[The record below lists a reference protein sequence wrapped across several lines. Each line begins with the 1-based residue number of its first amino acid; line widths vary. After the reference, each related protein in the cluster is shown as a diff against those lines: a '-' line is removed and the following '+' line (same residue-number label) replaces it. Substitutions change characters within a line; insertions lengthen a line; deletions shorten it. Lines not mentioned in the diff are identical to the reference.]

1 MKMQSKFA
9 LMAGAASA
17 VLLISA
23 GAALAQDATPQ
34 STPAQEGEAA
44 QVEDIVVVGSQI
56 RGAST
61 TAALPVTVVTQEE
74 IIATGAVSGD
84 DLLRSIPQMGDVLF
98 SSANNPQTSNAAR
111 GDVNSVNLRSLGVGN
126 TLVLLNGRRIV
137 QHPTSQ
143 GTSDTGTVPV
153 LSYNSNAIPVSG
165 LERLE
170 VLLDGAAAIYGADA
184 VAGVVNTVLQQ
195 DFDGLEMKAQYGG
208 AEGTHRR
215 EFTFGMF
222 AGKDFQRGNLSG
234 FLDYTNR
241 TAQQASDEPYTA
253 SDDRRSLFANVP
265 GYENSTD
272 TDGRSSYTAWANFQ
286 TPFQVRRGTTAL
298 TTGAGAFHNQ
308 PSSFG
313 CTAPVG
319 GDVCLASGN
328 ISYSGAG
335 RELRYDG
342 ARGTT
347 QSPDIERL
355 NLFVSGHYDLDN
367 GVTAF
372 GELGYYTASTQ
383 NIQPPTILLNPLWIP
398 ASNYWNPFGP
408 VTFADGTRNPNRLAG
423 LTNVPTAGTAVKLV
437 RYRFNDLGAQ
447 VVDVD
452 NWQSRFLGGL
462 RGEWR
467 GFDWESAV
475 LYSEA
480 EATDSSNAVNLTAL
494 QANLALSTPDAYNPF
509 SGGCVNDTSFG
520 DCTPSSQAA
529 IDAITTDLTR
539 VSKTTLALWDFKVS
553 RPDVFTLPGGPV
565 GMALGVEARR
575 ETQRDDRDAD
585 LDGTNVFRDSVSGEI
600 SQSNIAAV
608 SSNPDTYGKREVY
621 SAYVE
626 FAVPVVSPE
635 MNIPLVRSLD
645 FQLAGRYEHY
655 SDFGDVAKP
664 KIAMAWDLVEG
675 VRVRG
680 SYSEGFRAPNL
691 EQTNAAQY
699 GRLSTNNDYIRCEAD
714 LRLGR
719 ITNFNQCSQPASAS
733 LLVSG
738 NPELQPEESTNQ
750 SIGLV
755 LQPWFIPEQ
764 FGRFTFTLD
773 RWKIEQE
780 KIVGLLGAQSNVVL
794 DYLNILNGTRNDN
807 VNRAAVTADDIAFF
821 QGSGITPVG
830 QIVSVEDQFINL
842 LPQTVEGLDI
852 GLQWRL
858 RGTPW
863 GNFRASVNAAH
874 LTKFD
879 RSPGPLVE
887 SLFAAREAGQ
897 INANTPLPIS
907 QTLLARNGRP
917 EWRVTG
923 SFTWSQGPWQVGAF
937 TQYNSAVTE
946 TGFLSA
952 QGDPW
957 QVDNQIT
964 GNLYGQYEFGDNAGF
979 ASGTTVRLGARN
991 ITDEQPPLTSSGYLG
1006 ALYNPYGRY
1015 WYANISKTF

>member
-1 MKMQSKFA
+1 MQSRFA

-17 VLLISA
+17 VLLVSA
-23 GAALAQDATPQ
+23 GAALAQDAAPQ
-34 STPAQEGEAA
+34 STPPQEGEAA

-222 AGKDFQRGNLSG
+222 AGKDFERGNLSG

-355 NLFVSGHYDLDN
+355 NLFVSSHYDLDN

-467 GFDWESAV
+467 GFDWESAL

-858 RGTPW
+858 RGTPL

-957 QVDNQIT
+957 QVDSQIT
-964 GNLYGQYEFGDNAGF
+964 GNLYGQYEFGNNAGF

>member
-1 MKMQSKFA
+1 MQSKFA

-17 VLLISA
+17 VLLVSA
-23 GAALAQDATPQ
+23 GAALAQDAAPQ

-222 AGKDFQRGNLSG
+222 AGKDFERGNLSG

-335 RELRYDG
+335 RELRYDA

-467 GFDWESAV
+467 GFDWESAL

-608 SSNPDTYGKREVY
+608 SSNPDTYGGREVY

-738 NPELQPEESTNQ
+738 NPELQPEESRNQ

-897 INANTPLPIS
+897 INANTPPPIS

-957 QVDNQIT
+957 QVDSQIT

>member
-1 MKMQSKFA
+1 MQSKFA

-23 GAALAQDATPQ
+23 GAALAQEAPPQ
-34 STPAQEGEAA
+34 STPAQEAEAA

-222 AGKDFQRGNLSG
+222 AGKDFERGNLSG

-467 GFDWESAV
+467 GFDWESAL

-957 QVDNQIT
+957 QVDSQIT

>member
-23 GAALAQDATPQ
+23 GAALAQEAPPQ
-34 STPAQEGEAA
+34 STPAQEAEAA

-222 AGKDFQRGNLSG
+222 AGKDFERGNLSG

-467 GFDWESAV
+467 GFDWESAL

-957 QVDNQIT
+957 QVDSQIT

>member
-23 GAALAQDATPQ
+23 GAALAQDAAPQ

-222 AGKDFQRGNLSG
+222 AGKDFERGNLSG

-467 GFDWESAV
+467 GFDWESAL

-539 VSKTTLALWDFKVS
+539 VSKTTLALWDFKLS
-553 RPDVFTLPGGPV
+553 RADVFALPAGPV

-957 QVDNQIT
+957 QVDSQIT
-964 GNLYGQYEFGDNAGF
+964 GNLYGQYEFGDNVGF

>member
-34 STPAQEGEAA
+34 STPAQEGQAA

-222 AGKDFQRGNLSG
+222 AGKDFERGNLSG

-423 LTNVPTAGTAVKLV
+423 LTNVPTTGTAVKLV

-467 GFDWESAV
+467 GFDWESAL

-509 SGGCVNDTSFG
+509 SGGCTNDTSFG

-539 VSKTTLALWDFKVS
+539 VSKTTLALWDLKVS

-957 QVDNQIT
+957 QVDSQIT
-964 GNLYGQYEFGDNAGF
+964 GNLYGQYEFGNNAGF

>member
-23 GAALAQDATPQ
+23 GAALAQDAAPQ
-34 STPAQEGEAA
+34 STPAPEGEAA

-222 AGKDFQRGNLSG
+222 AGKDFERGNLSG

-355 NLFVSGHYDLDN
+355 NLFVSGHFDLDN

-467 GFDWESAV
+467 GFDWESAL

-494 QANLALSTPDAYNPF
+494 QANLALSTPDA
-509 SGGCVNDTSFG
+509 
-520 DCTPSSQAA
+520 
-529 IDAITTDLTR
+529 
-539 VSKTTLALWDFKVS
+539 
-553 RPDVFTLPGGPV
+553 
-565 GMALGVEARR
+565 
-575 ETQRDDRDAD
+575 
-585 LDGTNVFRDSVSGEI
+585 
-600 SQSNIAAV
+600 
-608 SSNPDTYGKREVY
+608 
-621 SAYVE
+621 
-626 FAVPVVSPE
+626 
-635 MNIPLVRSLD
+635 
-645 FQLAGRYEHY
+645 
-655 SDFGDVAKP
+655 
-664 KIAMAWDLVEG
+664 
-675 VRVRG
+675 
-680 SYSEGFRAPNL
+680 
-691 EQTNAAQY
+691 
-699 GRLSTNNDYIRCEAD
+699 
-714 LRLGR
+714 
-719 ITNFNQCSQPASAS
+719 
-733 LLVSG
+733 
-738 NPELQPEESTNQ
+738 
-750 SIGLV
+750 
-755 LQPWFIPEQ
+755 
-764 FGRFTFTLD
+764 
-773 RWKIEQE
+773 
-780 KIVGLLGAQSNVVL
+780 
-794 DYLNILNGTRNDN
+794 
-807 VNRAAVTADDIAFF
+807 
-821 QGSGITPVG
+821 
-830 QIVSVEDQFINL
+830 
-842 LPQTVEGLDI
+842 
-852 GLQWRL
+852 
-858 RGTPW
+858 
-863 GNFRASVNAAH
+863 
-874 LTKFD
+874 
-879 RSPGPLVE
+879 
-887 SLFAAREAGQ
+887 
-897 INANTPLPIS
+897 
-907 QTLLARNGRP
+907 
-917 EWRVTG
+917 
-923 SFTWSQGPWQVGAF
+923 
-937 TQYNSAVTE
+937 
-946 TGFLSA
+946 
-952 QGDPW
+952 
-957 QVDNQIT
+957 
-964 GNLYGQYEFGDNAGF
+964 
-979 ASGTTVRLGARN
+979 
-991 ITDEQPPLTSSGYLG
+991 
-1006 ALYNPYGRY
+1006 
-1015 WYANISKTF
+1015 

>member
-1 MKMQSKFA
+1 MQSKFA

-23 GAALAQDATPQ
+23 GAALAQDAAPQ

-222 AGKDFQRGNLSG
+222 AGKDFERGNLSG

-467 GFDWESAV
+467 GFDWESAL

-539 VSKTTLALWDFKVS
+539 VSKTTLALWDFKLS
-553 RPDVFTLPGGPV
+553 RADVFALPAGPI

-821 QGSGITPVG
+821 QGSGISPVG

-957 QVDNQIT
+957 QVDSQIT

>member
-23 GAALAQDATPQ
+23 GAALAQDAAPQ
-34 STPAQEGEAA
+34 STPPQEGEAA

-222 AGKDFQRGNLSG
+222 AGKDFVRGNLSG

-467 GFDWESAV
+467 GFDWESAL

-539 VSKTTLALWDFKVS
+539 VSKTTLALWDFKLS
-553 RPDVFTLPGGPV
+553 RADVFALPAGPV
-565 GMALGVEARR
+565 GIALGVEARR

-897 INANTPLPIS
+897 INGNTPLPIS

-957 QVDNQIT
+957 QVNSQIT

>member
-17 VLLISA
+17 VLLVSA
-23 GAALAQDATPQ
+23 GAALAQDAAPQ
-34 STPAQEGEAA
+34 SMPAQEGEAA

-222 AGKDFQRGNLSG
+222 AGKDFERGNLSG

-467 GFDWESAV
+467 GFDWESAL

-539 VSKTTLALWDFKVS
+539 VSKTTLALWDFKLS
-553 RPDVFTLPGGPV
+553 RADVFALPAGPV

-957 QVDNQIT
+957 QVDSQIT

>member
-9 LMAGAASA
+9 LMASAASG

-126 TLVLLNGRRIV
+126 TLVLLNGRRII

-222 AGKDFQRGNLSG
+222 AGKDFERGNLSG

-509 SGGCVNDTSFG
+509 SGGCVNYTSFG

-608 SSNPDTYGKREVY
+608 SSNPDTFGKREVY

-957 QVDNQIT
+957 QVDSQIT

>member
-23 GAALAQDATPQ
+23 GAALAQDAAPQ

-222 AGKDFQRGNLSG
+222 AGRDFERGNLSG

-355 NLFVSGHYDLDN
+355 NLFVSGHYNLDN

-467 GFDWESAV
+467 GFDWESAL

-539 VSKTTLALWDFKVS
+539 VSKTTLALWDFKLS
-553 RPDVFTLPGGPV
+553 RADVFALPAGPV

-585 LDGTNVFRDSVSGEI
+585 LDGTNIFRDSVSGEI

-874 LTKFD
+874 LTKFE

-957 QVDNQIT
+957 QVDSQIT

>member
-23 GAALAQDATPQ
+23 GAALAQDAAPQ

-222 AGKDFQRGNLSG
+222 AGKDFERGNLSG

-408 VTFADGTRNPNRLAG
+408 VIFADGTRNPNRLAG

-467 GFDWESAV
+467 GFDWESAL

-807 VNRAAVTADDIAFF
+807 VNRAGVTADDVAFF

-957 QVDNQIT
+957 QVDSQIT
-964 GNLYGQYEFGDNAGF
+964 GNLYGQYEFGDNVGF

>member
-222 AGKDFQRGNLSG
+222 AGKDFERGNLSG

-355 NLFVSGHYDLDN
+355 NLFVSGHYDLDK

-467 GFDWESAV
+467 GFDWESAL

-675 VRVRG
+675 VRVRS

-957 QVDNQIT
+957 QVDSQIT
-964 GNLYGQYEFGDNAGF
+964 GNLYGQYEFGDNVGV

>member
-1 MKMQSKFA
+1 MQSKFA

-34 STPAQEGEAA
+34 STPAPEGEAA

-222 AGKDFQRGNLSG
+222 AGKDFERGNLSG

-467 GFDWESAV
+467 GFDWESAL

-585 LDGTNVFRDSVSGEI
+585 LDGTKVFRDSVSGEI

-858 RGTPW
+858 RGTPF
-863 GNFRASVNAAH
+863 GDFRASVNAAH

-957 QVDNQIT
+957 QVDSQIT

>member
-17 VLLISA
+17 VLLVSA
-23 GAALAQDATPQ
+23 GAALAQDAAPQ
-34 STPAQEGEAA
+34 STPPQEGEAA

-222 AGKDFQRGNLSG
+222 AGKDFERGNLSG

-355 NLFVSGHYDLDN
+355 NLFVSSHYDLDN

-467 GFDWESAV
+467 GFDWESAL

-480 EATDSSNAVNLTAL
+480 EAIDSSNAVNLTAL

-539 VSKTTLALWDFKVS
+539 VSKTTLALWDFKLS
-553 RPDVFTLPGGPV
+553 RADVFALPAGPV

-585 LDGTNVFRDSVSGEI
+585 LDGTNIFRDSVSGEI

-852 GLQWRL
+852 GLHWRL

-957 QVDNQIT
+957 QVDSQIT

>member
-1 MKMQSKFA
+1 MQSKFA

-17 VLLISA
+17 VLLVSA
-23 GAALAQDATPQ
+23 GAALAQDAAPQ
-34 STPAQEGEAA
+34 STPPQEGEAA

-222 AGKDFQRGNLSG
+222 AGKDFERGNLSG

-298 TTGAGAFHNQ
+298 TTGAGAFHSQ

-467 GFDWESAV
+467 GFDWESAL

-480 EATDSSNAVNLTAL
+480 EAIDSSNAVNLTAL

-529 IDAITTDLTR
+529 INAITTGLTR
-539 VSKTTLALWDFKVS
+539 VSKTTLALWDFKLS
-553 RPDVFTLPGGPV
+553 RADVFALPAGPV

-852 GLQWRL
+852 GLHWRL

-957 QVDNQIT
+957 QVDSQIT

>member
-1 MKMQSKFA
+1 MQSKFA

-34 STPAQEGEAA
+34 SMPAQEGEAA

-222 AGKDFQRGNLSG
+222 AGKDFERGNLSG

-347 QSPDIERL
+347 QSPDIKRL

-423 LTNVPTAGTAVKLV
+423 LTNVPTAGTAIKLV

-467 GFDWESAV
+467 GFDWESAL

-539 VSKTTLALWDFKVS
+539 VSKTTLALWDFKLS
-553 RPDVFTLPGGPV
+553 RADVFALPAGPV

-585 LDGTNVFRDSVSGEI
+585 LDGTNVFRDSVSGDI

-897 INANTPLPIS
+897 INGNTPLPIS

-957 QVDNQIT
+957 QVDSQIT

>member
-23 GAALAQDATPQ
+23 GAALAQEATPQ
-34 STPAQEGEAA
+34 STPAQEAEAA

-222 AGKDFQRGNLSG
+222 AGKDFERGNLSG

-423 LTNVPTAGTAVKLV
+423 LTNVPTTGTAVKLV

-467 GFDWESAV
+467 GFDWESAL

-585 LDGTNVFRDSVSGEI
+585 LDGTNIFRDSVSGEI

-821 QGSGITPVG
+821 QGSGISPVG

-957 QVDNQIT
+957 QVDSQIT

>member
-1 MKMQSKFA
+1 MQSKFA

-222 AGKDFQRGNLSG
+222 AGKDFERGNLSG

-298 TTGAGAFHNQ
+298 TTGAGALHNQ

-335 RELRYDG
+335 RELRYDA

-467 GFDWESAV
+467 GFDWESAL

-738 NPELQPEESTNQ
+738 NPELQPEESRNQ

-957 QVDNQIT
+957 QVDSQIT

>member
-222 AGKDFQRGNLSG
+222 AGKDFERGNLSG

-467 GFDWESAV
+467 GFDWESAL

-539 VSKTTLALWDFKVS
+539 VSKTTLALWDFKLS
-553 RPDVFTLPGGPV
+553 RADVFALPAGPV

-863 GNFRASVNAAH
+863 GDFRASVNAAH
-874 LTKFD
+874 LLKFE

-957 QVDNQIT
+957 QVDSQIT

>member
-222 AGKDFQRGNLSG
+222 AGKDFERGNLSG

-467 GFDWESAV
+467 GFDWESAL

-509 SGGCVNDTSFG
+509 SGGCTNDTSFG

-539 VSKTTLALWDFKVS
+539 VSKTTLALWDFKLS
-553 RPDVFTLPGGPV
+553 RADVFALPAGPV

-858 RGTPW
+858 RDTPW

-957 QVDNQIT
+957 QVDSQIT

>member
-17 VLLISA
+17 VLLVSA
-23 GAALAQDATPQ
+23 GAALAQDAAPQ

-170 VLLDGAAAIYGADA
+170 ILLDGAAAIYGADA

-222 AGKDFQRGNLSG
+222 AGKDFERGNLSG

-467 GFDWESAV
+467 GFDWESAL

-539 VSKTTLALWDFKVS
+539 VSKTTLALWDFKLS
-553 RPDVFTLPGGPV
+553 RADVFALPAGPV

-957 QVDNQIT
+957 QVDSQIT
-964 GNLYGQYEFGDNAGF
+964 GNLYGQYEFGDNVGF

>member
-222 AGKDFQRGNLSG
+222 AGKDFERGNLSG

-335 RELRYDG
+335 RELRYDA

-423 LTNVPTAGTAVKLV
+423 LTNVPTTGTAVKLV

-467 GFDWESAV
+467 GFDWESAL

-509 SGGCVNDTSFG
+509 SGGCTNDTSFG

-539 VSKTTLALWDFKVS
+539 VSKTTLALWDLKVS

-957 QVDNQIT
+957 QVDSQIT

>member
-1 MKMQSKFA
+1 MQSKFA

-23 GAALAQDATPQ
+23 GAALAQDAAPQ
-34 STPAQEGEAA
+34 STPPQEGEAA

-222 AGKDFQRGNLSG
+222 AGKDFVRGNLSG

-467 GFDWESAV
+467 GFDWESAL

-539 VSKTTLALWDFKVS
+539 VSKTTLALWDFKLS
-553 RPDVFTLPGGPV
+553 RADVFALPAGPV
-565 GMALGVEARR
+565 GIALGVEARR

-897 INANTPLPIS
+897 INGNTPLPIS

-957 QVDNQIT
+957 QVNSQIT

>member
-222 AGKDFQRGNLSG
+222 AGKDFEWGNLSG

-355 NLFVSGHYDLDN
+355 NLFVSGHYDLYN

-467 GFDWESAV
+467 GFDWESAL

-608 SSNPDTYGKREVY
+608 SSNPDTFGTREVY

-957 QVDNQIT
+957 QVDSQIT
-964 GNLYGQYEFGDNAGF
+964 GNLYGQYEFGNNAGF

>member
-34 STPAQEGEAA
+34 STPAQEGQAA

-195 DFDGLEMKAQYGG
+195 DFDGLELKAQYGG

-222 AGKDFQRGNLSG
+222 AGKDFERGNLSG

-462 RGEWR
+462 RGEWS
-467 GFDWESAV
+467 GFDWESAL

-539 VSKTTLALWDFKVS
+539 VSKTTLALWDFKLS
-553 RPDVFTLPGGPV
+553 RADVFALPAGPV

-585 LDGTNVFRDSVSGEI
+585 LDGTNIFRDSVSGEI

-957 QVDNQIT
+957 QVDSQIT

>member
-17 VLLISA
+17 VLLVSA
-23 GAALAQDATPQ
+23 GAALAQDAAPQ
-34 STPAQEGEAA
+34 STPPQEGEAA

-222 AGKDFQRGNLSG
+222 AGKDFERGNLSG

-355 NLFVSGHYDLDN
+355 NLFVSSHYDLDN

-467 GFDWESAV
+467 GFDWESAL

-480 EATDSSNAVNLTAL
+480 EAIDSSNAVNLTAL

-529 IDAITTDLTR
+529 INAITTGLTR
-539 VSKTTLALWDFKVS
+539 VSKTTLALWDFKLS
-553 RPDVFTLPGGPV
+553 RADVFALPAGPV

-585 LDGTNVFRDSVSGEI
+585 LDGTNIFRDSVSGEI

-852 GLQWRL
+852 GLHWRL

-957 QVDNQIT
+957 QVDSQIT

>member
-222 AGKDFQRGNLSG
+222 AGKDFERGNLSG

-452 NWQSRFLGGL
+452 NLQSRFLGGL

-467 GFDWESAV
+467 GFDWESAL

-539 VSKTTLALWDFKVS
+539 VSKTTLALWDFKLS
-553 RPDVFTLPGGPV
+553 RADVFALPAGPV

-957 QVDNQIT
+957 QVDSQIT
-964 GNLYGQYEFGDNAGF
+964 GNMYGQYEFGNNAGF

>member
-222 AGKDFQRGNLSG
+222 AGKDFERGNLSG

-423 LTNVPTAGTAVKLV
+423 LTNVPTTGTAVKLV

-467 GFDWESAV
+467 GFDWESAL

-509 SGGCVNDTSFG
+509 SGGCTNDTSFG
-520 DCTPSSQAA
+520 DCTRSSQAA

-917 EWRVTG
+917 GWRVTG
-923 SFTWSQGPWQVGAF
+923 SFSWSQGPWQVGAF

-957 QVDNQIT
+957 QVDSQIT
-964 GNLYGQYEFGDNAGF
+964 GNLYGQYEFGNNAGF

>member
-23 GAALAQDATPQ
+23 GAALAQDAAPQ
-34 STPAQEGEAA
+34 SAPAQEGEAA

-222 AGKDFQRGNLSG
+222 AGKDFERGNLSG

-467 GFDWESAV
+467 GFDWESAL

-539 VSKTTLALWDFKVS
+539 VSKTTLALWDFKLS
-553 RPDVFTLPGGPV
+553 RADVFALPAGPV

-957 QVDNQIT
+957 QVDSQIT
-964 GNLYGQYEFGDNAGF
+964 GNLYGQYEFGDNVGF

>member
-222 AGKDFQRGNLSG
+222 AGKDFERGNLSG

-462 RGEWR
+462 RGEWS
-467 GFDWESAV
+467 GFDWESAL

-509 SGGCVNDTSFG
+509 SGGCTNDTSFG

-539 VSKTTLALWDFKVS
+539 VSKTTLALWDFKLS
-553 RPDVFTLPGGPV
+553 RADVFALPAGPV

-858 RGTPW
+858 RDTPW

-957 QVDNQIT
+957 QVDSQIT

>member
-17 VLLISA
+17 VLLVSA
-23 GAALAQDATPQ
+23 GAALAQDAAPQ

-222 AGKDFQRGNLSG
+222 AGKDFERGNLSG

-467 GFDWESAV
+467 GFDWESAL

-539 VSKTTLALWDFKVS
+539 VSKTTLALWDFKLS
-553 RPDVFTLPGGPV
+553 RADVFALPAGPV

-957 QVDNQIT
+957 QVDSQIT
-964 GNLYGQYEFGDNAGF
+964 GNLYGQYEFGDNVGF

>member
-1 MKMQSKFA
+1 MQSKFA

-222 AGKDFQRGNLSG
+222 AGKDFERGNLSG

-467 GFDWESAV
+467 GFDWESAL

-529 IDAITTDLTR
+529 IDAITTDLKR

-585 LDGTNVFRDSVSGEI
+585 LDGTNIFRDSVSGEI

-957 QVDNQIT
+957 QVDSQIT
-964 GNLYGQYEFGDNAGF
+964 GNLYGQYEFGDHAGF